1 MNKEADIAN
10 VNADRHNH
18 DGALHLN
25 PRPLLVDIFKI

>member
-10 VNADRHNH
+10 VNAHRH

-25 PRPLLVDIFKI
+25 PRPPLVDIFNI